1 MNSPNYTLDTEAISG
16 LYHSHGQGGGPVEY
30 VNTEH
35 FPHVWF
41 STTDLNIFRIT
52 RSCLVLKIRRS
63 DYASPIIQWWIGEYL
78 RYCILFILW
87 MLACVM
93 VHIHIVHINHQP
105 NCCKGSKPH
114 STIGKYIKDGKSYII
129 QGGKVSRRP
138 SKVTFRRLKET
149 NSWNKR
155 RPLGDQLLSKRRLF
169 DILDQSLIYSFFE

>member
-1 MNSPNYTLDTEAISG
+1 MVPIYVNIFMNSPKYTLDTEAISG

-35 FPHVWF
+35 FPNIWF

-52 RSCLVLKIRRS
+52 RSCMVLKIRRS

-114 STIGKYIKDGKSYII
+114 STIGKYIKDGRSYI
-129 QGGKVSRRP
+129 G
-138 SKVTFRRLKET
+138 
-149 NSWNKR
+149 NKKFQWVCKIFM
-155 RPLGDQLLSKRRLF
+155 GILF
-169 DILDQSLIYSFFE
+169 